1 VAESNVSLEVDGA
14 PESDDSALRTGSKTA
29 LRQEIIQLRA
39 ENQWLRQQLAARDD
53 RIDELESE
61 LKRYKNAH
69 TPSSKQGGAGESGE
83 NDSSDGDDED
93 TDTDQSESA
102 GGDAASDSS
111 PGRDEGHEGTTRT
124 PPEPEETVYVDEG
137 YCPDCDRVLTD
148 PDDYVSQTVID
159 IPLPIPTTVV
169 EYRLGQHECSCG
181 NEIVAEDPDCP
192 KTGRFGPNIMAQTA
206 LGRFHERLPN
216 RKQAELFDWKLD
228 EPVTHRTI
236 YNLTKRVADR
246 LRPAYEQVKER
257 VRESDVIY
265 VDETG
270 FPVDGDQHWVWT
282 FVTDDEVL
290 YTVDQSRG
298 STVLEAVLGEDF
310 AEDATLSCDGWSAY
324 SAYHPKLQRCWAHL
338 LREAEFVADRHEV
351 AEYLS
356 EELHALHE
364 ELTEF
369 DEGDPSASA
378 REDKR
383 AEAML
388 HLEGLTREEYDA
400 EEVTELV
407 EKLRNGLGH
416 WLTFVTEPDVDST
429 NNRAERAL
437 REQVVMRKIF
447 RSLRSD
453 EGIRIHETITTMLAT
468 WQRRGLDPP
477 ERLQAV
483 LGGRELKSP

>member
-14 PESDDSALRTGSKTA
+14 PESDDSVLRTGSKTA
-29 LRQEIIQLRA
+29 LRQEVIQLRA

-257 VRESDVIY
+257 VSESDVIY

-338 LREAEFVADRHEV
+338 LREAEFVADRHEE

-447 RSLRSD
+447 RSLRSE

-477 ERLQAV
+477 EQLQAV

>member
-1 VAESNVSLEVDGA
+1 VSLGIDGS
-14 PESDDSALRTGSKTA
+14 PESVDSAIRTASKTA
-29 LRQEIIQLRA
+29 IRQENIALRA
-39 ENQWLRQQLAARDD
+39 ENQYLRQQLAAQQE
-53 RIDELESE
+53 RIEELEAE

-69 TPSSKQGGAGESGE
+69 TPSSKQGGAGGSGGNNPSGGNGE
-83 NDSSDGDDED
+83 DSDDG
-93 TDTDQSESA
+93 QKESA
-102 GGDAASDSS
+102 GGDGDAASDST
-111 PGRDEGHEGTTRT
+111 PGREKGHEGTTRT
-124 PPEPEETVYVDEG
+124 PPEPEETVHVNEG
-137 YCPDCDRVLTD
+137 YCPECDQILTD

-159 IPLPIPTTVV
+159 IPLPVPTTTV
-169 EYRLGQHECSCG
+169 EYKLGQHECQCG
-181 NEIVAEDPDCP
+181 NEIVAEHPSCP
-192 KTGRFGPNIMAQTA
+192 ETGRFGPNIMAQTT

-228 EPVTHRTI
+228 EPVSHRTI
-236 YNLTKRVADR
+236 YNLTKRVADQ
-246 LRPAYEQVKER
+246 LRPAYEQVKEG

-270 FPVDGDQHWVWT
+270 FPVDGNQHWVWT

-290 YTVDQSRG
+290 YSVDQSRG
-298 STVLEAVLGEDF
+298 SQVLEEVLGEEF

-324 SAYHPKLQRCWAHL
+324 SAYHAKLQRCWAHL
-338 LREAEFVADRHEV
+338 LREAEFVAERHDE
-351 AEYLS
+351 AEHLS
-356 EELHALHE
+356 EELHDLHDD
-364 ELTEF
+364 LTAF
-369 DEGDPSASA
+369 DESNPSASA

-388 HLEGLTREEYDA
+388 HLEGLIREDYDA
-400 EEVTELV
+400 REVNELV

-453 EGIRIHETITTMLAT
+453 EGVRIHETITTMLAT
-468 WQRRGLDPP
+468 WRRRGLDPP
-477 ERLQAV
+477 EQLQSV
-483 LGGRELKSP
+483 LGGRELESP